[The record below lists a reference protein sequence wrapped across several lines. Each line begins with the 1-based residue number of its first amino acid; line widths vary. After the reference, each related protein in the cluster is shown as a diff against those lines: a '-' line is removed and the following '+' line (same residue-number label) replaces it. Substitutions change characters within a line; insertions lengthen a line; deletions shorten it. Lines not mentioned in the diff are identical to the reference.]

1 MADLDI
7 NDLEKRMQ
15 GALNVLHEE
24 FTGLRTGRA
33 SASLLDRVVVN
44 AYGNEMPLNQ
54 LASVSVP
61 ESRLLVVNVWDR
73 VNAAAVEKGIRDSGL
88 GLNPVSDGQM
98 VRVPVPELSAERR
111 DELAKV
117 ANRYGEQARISVRN
131 VRRDGMDQ
139 LKKMEKDSEISKDEH
154 HAWGE
159 ETQQM
164 TDRFIKEIDGLLA
177 EKEKEIRQ
185 I

>member
-154 HAWGE
+154 RAWGE